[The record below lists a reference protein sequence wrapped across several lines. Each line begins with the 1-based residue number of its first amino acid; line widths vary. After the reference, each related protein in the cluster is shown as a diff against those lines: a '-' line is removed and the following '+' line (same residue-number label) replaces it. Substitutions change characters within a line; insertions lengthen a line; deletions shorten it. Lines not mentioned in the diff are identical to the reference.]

1 MTDDAARIS
10 ADAAMVAWMALHLPY
25 LHSNGS
31 IIVTYPAS
39 LDKRCFLKATSILAF
54 GFSSTKISSV
64 SFKVLLCTN
73 PTLPHSARE
82 EGSSDEQR
90 YGEPVG
96 RLYPQPALNVARKV
110 LPSFEDSE

>member
-25 LHSNGS
+25 LRSNGS

-39 LDKRCFLKATSILAF
+39 LYKRCFHRVTSTLVF
-54 GFSSTKISSV
+54 GSTSTKVSSV
-64 SFKVLLCTN
+64 SFRVLLCTN

-82 EGSSDEQR
+82 EGSSDKQR

-96 RLYPQPALNVARKV
+96 RLYPQPALKV
-110 LPSFEDSE
+110 EMQCVTI